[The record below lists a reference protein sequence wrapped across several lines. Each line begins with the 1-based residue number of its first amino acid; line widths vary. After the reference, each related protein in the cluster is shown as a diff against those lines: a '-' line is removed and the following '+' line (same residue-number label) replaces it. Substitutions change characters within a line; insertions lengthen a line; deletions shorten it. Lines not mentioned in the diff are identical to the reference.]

1 MTSYNLLSDKRLALG
16 ESPVWDAARQCLYA
30 VDIDQRQIHRWDWRS
45 REHAAW
51 VLPQKVSCLAVTDR
65 GTLLAALEDTIAEV
79 NLEGDRAALRTVA
92 TIKHPAPFMRF
103 NDGRCDRSGRL
114 WVGTMCTDGSAG
126 TAWGGLYCLDERGL
140 TGPWV
145 GELRTPNGLAV
156 SPDGATLYLSDSH
169 PSVQQVWRMG
179 LDAHTGELGPRQRY
193 FDMRSMRGRPDG
205 AAMDAQ
211 GCYWICGNDGA
222 EVYAIDPQG
231 RVVHTLPVPQRKPSM
246 CCFGGA
252 DLGTLIVASIDAR
265 PMDWIDPWGGSIVSR
280 TVPARGE
287 PEPEFSR
294 WPCV

>member
-179 LDAHTGELGPRQRY
+179 LQAGAGWPVLAPVASALRTRFPKTSRHRDGPHGCGRSAAH
-193 FDMRSMRGRPDG
+193 RGRPRPADPSRQVPSFAPAPCSKRATP
-205 AAMDAQ
+205 AAVLACPMRCAASRRPR
-211 GCYWICGNDGA
+211 A
-222 EVYAIDPQG
+222 EVG
-231 RVVHTLPVPQRKPSM
+231 RQAAYP
-246 CCFGGA
+246 
-252 DLGTLIVASIDAR
+252 
-265 PMDWIDPWGGSIVSR
+265 
-280 TVPARGE
+280 
-287 PEPEFSR
+287 
-294 WPCV
+294 